1 MVGNTDEIKQ
11 HRYVVPK
18 CLLKG
23 VKQCV
28 VVGVVAI
35 ISFLLFFMIFFNYVL
50 PVVVPE
56 LFG

>member
-1 MVGNTDEIKQ
+1 M
-11 HRYVVPK
+11 VPK

-50 PVVVPE
+50 PVVVAE